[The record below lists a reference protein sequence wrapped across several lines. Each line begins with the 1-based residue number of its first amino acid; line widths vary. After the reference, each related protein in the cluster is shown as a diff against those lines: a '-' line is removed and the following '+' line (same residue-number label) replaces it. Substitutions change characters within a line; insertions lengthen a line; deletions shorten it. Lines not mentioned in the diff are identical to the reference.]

1 MTLIF
6 CTMMG
11 MNVRDEHGV
20 DADVMNCVVTF
31 IMYAWSWHALQLSKA
46 EPKVDVSVVGE
57 PQDVVLAKA
66 YMYRYIKF
74 IMYCRNQLPGQ
85 EVLYIYCSPI
95 PSTRMNEFHTIM
107 FQRFTGLHVHV

>member
-31 IMYAWSWHALQLSKA
+31 IMYAWSWHA
-46 EPKVDVSVVGE
+46 
-57 PQDVVLAKA
+57 
-66 YMYRYIKF
+66 
-74 IMYCRNQLPGQ
+74 
-85 EVLYIYCSPI
+85 
-95 PSTRMNEFHTIM
+95 H
-107 FQRFTGLHVHV
+107 